1 MFFFIQM
8 KVVQLRKSACKIH
21 VHYFSLRSL
30 FTKGALP
37 SYSSWLLLFMGEH
50 SESRAFASS
59 TKELAP
65 QKRNLFTFRKSLDL
79 FIFSLP
85 AFHTVKEWRILVQK
99 LDFHINLPNY
109 NFEFWRQKIQILI
122 QNSKSKNSLDFRIF
136 GAKIQICYA

>member
-1 MFFFIQM
+1 M

-21 VHYFSLRSL
+21 VHYFALRYL

-99 LDFHINLPNY
+99 LDFHDYY
-109 NFEFWRQKIQILI
+109 NFEFWRKKSRFWFIIATQQFIGFWDFWCENSNISCLKIR
-122 QNSKSKNSLDFRIF
+122 FW
-136 GAKIQICYA
+136 